1 MRPTAV
7 TWPEPQVSAELGDS
21 FRAFFD
27 AAAQF
32 FENLAAIKWTA
43 LIAAL
48 ACQGMY
54 LTLRTRAWYNAMRA
68 AYPREQF
75 LWRDLWAAEIAGNGV
90 SSVIP
95 ARAGAVLRL
104 YLGKQSVPN
113 STYPTVGSSFM
124 VQLPFDM
131 LVGTTILIYGF
142 TQGIFPSLPDLSAL
156 PAFDLSFLA
165 RHPKFAIFLFTLVPI
180 VLLAIFGYLSVRVR
194 EFWFHVS
201 QGVTLLRDRHDWLRG
216 ATRPQA
222 AGWAFRFASIWLMLV
237 AFNIGGSLDN
247 VLTVLAIQGVASLV
261 PFTPQGAGVQQ
272 ALLVHAFSGVAAGAT
287 VAAYSVGQ
295 QIAVAVFNALFGL
308 VALAVVF
315 RTTDWRGLM
324 RRGREEQDA
333 SRSG

>member
-7 TWPEPQVSAELGDS
+7 TWPEPQISAELGDS

-32 FENLAAIKWTA
+32 FENLAAIKWLA

-48 ACQGMY
+48 VCQGLY

-90 SSVIP
+90 SSVFP

-194 EFWFHVS
+194 EFWIHVS

-216 ATRPQA
+216 AARPQA
-222 AGWAFRFASIWLMLV
+222 AGWAFRFASIWLMLE

-247 VLTVLAIQGVASLV
+247 VLTVLAIQAVASLV

-333 SRSG
+333 TRSG